1 MADRDW
7 TRPFDDPVPL
17 PDGRQFVTLKDAG
30 TYIMALPKA
39 QQNARE
45 WQVATEVLI
54 MAAEGRG
61 PLAHARIR
69 QQTFMQVI
77 ATLPNSNDEFSI
89 QEITTAS
96 RDLLAKAF
104 NPSHATQMLAHLAE
118 KGLIYRNRRGSYC
131 FAVPLLADFI
141 RRQSWDAATRRPL
154 AS

>member
-1 MADRDW
+1 
-7 TRPFDDPVPL
+7 
-17 PDGRQFVTLKDAG
+17 
-30 TYIMALPKA
+30 
-39 QQNARE
+39 
-45 WQVATEVLI
+45 
-54 MAAEGRG
+54 
-61 PLAHARIR
+61 
-69 QQTFMQVI
+69 MQVI
-77 ATLPNSNDEFSI
+77 ATLPNANDEFSI

-104 NPSHATQMLAHLAE
+104 NPSHAMQMLAHLAE